1 MSGAMTT
8 VTCVITAHDHRAFA
22 VQAVGSALA
31 QDYPAELLDVVI
43 VDDGSQDGTGELLDA
58 TFGDHPRVTVLRQ
71 ENRGFVAAMN
81 RVIAAAQGELI
92 GILDGD
98 DLWPSDRIRRQVALL
113 DARPDVGLVHGDM
126 EIVDATGHTLHPSYF
141 SYSGFGEV
149 PRGRILGTLLR
160 QNVVAGGASLFRA
173 SLRDRILPIADELVY
188 PDWQI
193 AARVAE
199 VAAIEHIGGVANR
212 YRSHGGNMGLGGT
225 GAKFF
230 ADMRHNVRITR
241 WMLRHLEIASVAPGE
256 LVAAAQTMLGNA
268 TRAAAELGC
277 WARDV
282 LPVTD
287 DDRGDAAHASV
298 SAREADRAADRATAL
313 VARVRALAADPW
325 DGAALADL
333 LIAAARTDPTLVRAR
348 APETRG
354 VGVLAFADEL
364 LAAPE
369 LLEAYAAAVSDT
381 DDVTLVIH
389 APADEAAQATA
400 ALGALAEST
409 GLDGSD
415 APDMLLVASGDEA
428 ELLAA
433 PIRFVY
439 SRRRPPAAYQ
449 SLTRLDEHGLGV
461 LSRAA

>member
-1 MSGAMTT
+1 MTT
-8 VTCVITAHDHRAFA
+8 VTCVITAHNHRDFA

-31 QDYPAELLDVVI
+31 QDYPAGLLDVVI
-43 VDDGSQDGTGELLDA
+43 VDDGSQDGTGELLEE

-81 RVIAAAQGELI
+81 RVIAAARGDLI
-92 GILDGD
+92 GVLDGD

-126 EIVDATGHTLHPSYF
+126 EIVDAGGRTLHPSYF
-141 SYSGFGEV
+141 AYSGFGEV
-149 PRGRILGTLLR
+149 PRGRILGRLLR

-173 SLRDRILPIADELVY
+173 SLRDRILPIPDELVY

-199 VAAIEHIGGVANR
+199 VAAIEHIDGIANR
-212 YRSHGGNMGLGGT
+212 YRSHGANMGLGGS
-225 GAKFF
+225 GDKFF

-287 DDRGDAAHASV
+287 DDRAAAESASAG
-298 SAREADRAADRATAL
+298 AREADRGADRATAL
-313 VARVRALAADPW
+313 VTRVRALAADPW

-333 LIAAARTDPTLVRAR
+333 LIAAARTDPKLVRAR
-348 APETRG
+348 APETRS

-364 LAAPE
+364 LAVPE

-389 APADEAAQATA
+389 APAGEAERATA
-400 ALGALAEST
+400 ALGALAERT
-409 GLDGSD
+409 GLDGPG